1 MALSGAVAQGVVM
14 DGRDRPL
21 TQAVLDADDPTAA
34 LRAALDQL
42 LASPNVDGALVTH
55 VVLGTGQALTRALEN
70 HAVDRVAVIRI
81 GSPLTGAVPPLAA
94 WPLALREAV
103 SAGETVVAGGAD
115 YDGSS
120 PVALDED
127 EVARFLDALDDD
139 VPAVAVT
146 GVFSPVAPEHEQAA
160 AALVRRVLGHDVH
173 ISLSHELGSLGLIER
188 ENATVLNAALA
199 GAARQLTSL
208 AEDAL
213 RAAGIAAEAFV
224 SQDDGAVM
232 TLNLARHRPVLMLD
246 TGPANA
252 LRGAVHLS
260 GVDDGVVVHVGAGVT
275 EIGAVVRGLPREAAS
290 RSEVGGVRIGFCPPE
305 IRRLGPN
312 PDRGAL
318 AAAIDWARNDR
329 QTPLVVAV
337 GPDRS
342 TVPDGLP
349 GIGRVLRPR
358 SGEVAAAVGAA
369 VGEVTGRAERVSQD
383 RPDRRREALEAA
395 RAEAMALASH
405 AGADPDRL
413 RVVSI
418 DETPLTYD
426 IDPVLWICVK
436 VAGPPA

>member
-1 MALSGAVAQGVVM
+1 M
-14 DGRDRPL
+14 DGRDRLL

-34 LRAALDQL
+34 LSAAVDRL
-42 LASPNVDGALVTH
+42 LASPDVDGALVTH
-55 VVLGTGQALTRALEN
+55 VVLGTGQALTRALEDY
-70 HAVDRVAVIRI
+70 AVDRVAVIRI

-103 SAGETVVAGGAD
+103 SAGETVVAGGAE

-139 VPAVAVT
+139 VGAVAVT

-188 ENATVLNAALA
+188 ENATVLNAALT
-199 GAARQLTSL
+199 GATRRLASL
-208 AEDAL
+208 LEEAL
-213 RAAGIAAEAFV
+213 RAADIAGEAFV

-232 TLNLARHRPVLMLD
+232 TLELARQRPVLMLD

-260 GVDDGVVVHVGAGVT
+260 GVDDGVVVHAGAGVT
-275 EIGAVVRGLPREAAS
+275 EVGAVVRGLPREAAS
-290 RSEVGGVRIGFCPPE
+290 PSEVCGVRIGFCPPE

-312 PDRGAL
+312 PDAGAL

-329 QTPLVVAV
+329 QIPLVVAV
-337 GPDRS
+337 GPQRS
-342 TVPDGLP
+342 AVPDRLP
-349 GIGRVLRPR
+349 GIGLVLRPP

-395 RAEAMALASH
+395 RAEAMALAAH

-413 RVVSI
+413 QVVSI

-426 IDPVLWICVK
+426 IDPVLRICVK

>member
-1 MALSGAVAQGVVM
+1 VALSGTVVQGVVM
-14 DGRDRPL
+14 DGRDRLL

-34 LRAALDQL
+34 LSAAIDRL
-42 LASPNVDGALVTH
+42 LASPDVDGALVTH
-55 VVLGTGQALTRALEN
+55 VVLGTGQALTRALED

-103 SAGETVVAGGAD
+103 SAGETVVAGGAE

-127 EVARFLDALDDD
+127 EVARFLDALEDD
-139 VPAVAVT
+139 VGAVAVT

-173 ISLSHELGSLGLIER
+173 VSLSHELGSLGLIER
-188 ENATVLNAALA
+188 ENATVLNAALT
-199 GAARQLTSL
+199 GAARQLASL
-208 AEDAL
+208 LEDAL
-213 RAAGIAAEAFV
+213 RAADIAGEAFV
-224 SQDDGAVM
+224 TQDDGAVM
-232 TLNLARHRPVLMLD
+232 TLELARQRPVLMLD

-260 GVDDGVVVHVGAGVT
+260 GVDSGVVVHAGAGVT
-275 EIGAVVRGLPREAAS
+275 EVGAIVRGLPTEAAS
-290 RSEVGGVRIGFCPPE
+290 PSEVGGVRIGFCPPE

-312 PDRGAL
+312 PDSAAL
-318 AAAIDWARNDR
+318 AAAIGWARNDR
-329 QTPLVVAV
+329 QIPLVVAV
-337 GPDRS
+337 GPKRS

-349 GIGRVLRPR
+349 GIGLLLRPP

-395 RAEAMALASH
+395 RAEAMALAAH

-413 RVVSI
+413 QVVSI

-426 IDPVLWICVK
+426 IEPVLRICVK